1 MSIVGNDDR
10 RLLGWSFGCLIGGIG
25 QRRSLYH
32 VLAFSPG
39 FMEPPTIVGR
49 PRIFVS
55 HGTMDEVLGIDASS
69 RVFVPSL
76 KGTGYQV
83 RYHEFDGPHTVPP
96 YIAREALK
104 WFTS

>member
-1 MSIVGNDDR
+1 
-10 RLLGWSFGCLIGGIG
+10 
-25 QRRSLYH
+25 
-32 VLAFSPG
+32 
-39 FMEPPTIVGR
+39 
-49 PRIFVS
+49 
-55 HGTMDEVLGIDASS
+55 MDEVLGIDASS

-76 KGTGYQV
+76 KGAGYQV